1 MEEIQETNEA
11 ASAIE
16 EQSAESSQTP
26 VENTQ
31 ADVSSSSGAETSAKS
46 PTSKTE
52 APTPEWDAKT
62 SYESLQK
69 NYDQVSKSYN
79 ELRREFTRRTQ
90 NESDL
95 QKKID
100 SLTTMI
106 NKATETPIDPKQF
119 FNDLQTQ
126 GPKAFESIFSKRET
140 ALKEEFEQAR
150 MQDQEAISTLQFEV
164 GKMARRADTTNYPD
178 FQQLEP
184 IMAELVADEKVSLD
198 FSQGAGVVLDTLYK
212 LARSLNADKAV
223 QDARALG
230 KKEADAQSAKEA
242 SAKVAGGG
250 KTGSVTNPDDVKDIN
265 ELRRLYV
272 SQLGEAD
279 DNGQ

>member
-1 MEEIQETNEA
+1 MSEETKETNEA
-11 ASAIE
+11 ASTE
-16 EQSAESSQTP
+16 TEQSAESSQTP
-26 VENTQ
+26 AETSQ
-31 ADVSSSSGAETSAKS
+31 ADVSSKSDVVDAAKA
-46 PTSKTE
+46 TDKTVE
-52 APTPEWDAKT
+52 AASDWDAKT

-126 GPKAFESIFSKRET
+126 GPKAFEPLFSKRE
-140 ALKEEFEQAR
+140 AAIREEFEKAR
-150 MQDQEAISTLQFEV
+150 MADQEAISTLQFEV
-164 GKMARRADTTNYPD
+164 GKMTRRADSTNYPD

-184 IMAELVADEKVSLD
+184 IMADLVADEKVSLD
-198 FSQGAGVVLDTLYK
+198 FSQGAGAVLDTLYK

-242 SAKVAGGG
+242 NAKIAGGG
-250 KTGSVTNPDDVKDIN
+250 KTGAVTTDPSKMSLEEHRNMLI
-265 ELRRLYV
+265 
-272 SQLGEAD
+272 SQLGVAD
-279 DNGQ
+279 ENGQ